1 MPEVRE
7 KLSVPEIKVI
17 VKSYLN
23 SRFKKKNKTA
33 SANYSSFKWCRSGP
47 KYRYGLWK
55 AQANK

>member
-47 KYRYGLWK
+47 KYRYGL
-55 AQANK
+55 